1 VAVLAIKN
9 LIEAGLH
16 FGHAASSWNPRMKPF
31 LLGIKK
37 KVHILDLKQT
47 AKSLVAAKHLAHK
60 YAAEGKVVMFV
71 GTKVQAQQS
80 IRDAAVKTK
89 GFYVCERWLG
99 GMLTNFQVILRRL
112 DRLAELEHI
121 EAEESHNYSKKL
133 LSSFK
138 REQKKLQ
145 RDLGGVRGMTRLPD
159 LMVVIDPK
167 HEHIAVKEANICN
180 IPVIALTDSNCDPT
194 PIDLVIPG
202 NDDAKRGIQLV
213 LEEIVESV
221 LDGQK
226 VAEASAENASAK
238 EEPAAE
244 EASAETTETESTE
257 EKVETVEA

>member
-1 VAVLAIKN
+1 VASLAIKN

-16 FGHAASSWNPRMKPF
+16 FGHAASSWNPKMKPF

-47 AKSLVAAKHLAHK
+47 AKSLVAAKHLARD
-60 YAAEGKVVMFV
+60 YAAQGKVVMFV
-71 GTKVQAQQS
+71 GTKVQAQEA
-80 IRDAAVKTK
+80 IREAAEATK

-121 EAEESHNYSKKL
+121 EAEETHNYSKKM

-159 LMVVIDPK
+159 LMVVVDPK
-167 HEHIAVKEANICN
+167 NEHIAIKEANICN

-213 LEEIVESV
+213 LNEIVESV
-221 LDGQK
+221 IEGQK
-226 VAEASAENASAK
+226 QIADKDAADSAE
-238 EEPAAE
+238 EEVAV
-244 EASAETTETESTE
+244 EATE
-257 EKVETVEA
+257 ETKTEETVEA

>member
-1 VAVLAIKN
+1 MASLAIKN

-16 FGHAASSWNPRMKPF
+16 FGHAASSWNPKMKPF

-47 AKSLVAAKHLAHK
+47 ARSLVAAKHLARD
-60 YAAEGKVVMFV
+60 YAAQGKVVMFV
-71 GTKVQAQQS
+71 GTKVQAQEA
-80 IRDAAVKTK
+80 IREAAEATN

-121 EAEESHNYSKKL
+121 EAEETHNYSKKM

-167 HEHIAVKEANICN
+167 NEHISIKEANICN

-213 LEEIVESV
+213 LNEIVESV
-221 LDGQK
+221 IEGQK
-226 VAEASAENASAK
+226 QISDK
-238 EEPAAE
+238 EDAAARAE
-244 EASAETTETESTE
+244 EEAVVEATE
-257 EKVETVEA
+257 ETKTEETVEA

>member
-1 VAVLAIKN
+1 VAGLAIKT

-16 FGHAASSWNPRMKPF
+16 FGHAASSWNPKMKPF
-31 LLGIKK
+31 LLGIRK

-47 AKSLVAAKHLAHK
+47 AKSLISAKHLVRD
-60 YAAEGKVVMFV
+60 YAAQGKVVMFV
-71 GTKVQAQQS
+71 GTKVQAQEA
-80 IRDAAVKTK
+80 IREAAEATN

-121 EAEESHNYSKKL
+121 EAEETHNYSKKI

-145 RDLGGVRGMTRLPD
+145 RDLGGVRGMTKLPD

-167 HEHIAVKEANICN
+167 NEHISIKEANICN
-180 IPVIALTDSNCDPT
+180 IPVIALTDSNCNPT

-213 LEEIVESV
+213 LNEIVGSV
-221 LDGQK
+221 LEGQK
-226 VAEASAENASAK
+226 EIADKAAAAESAEEVAVEEVTEAK
-238 EEPAAE
+238 
-244 EASAETTETESTE
+244 TE
-257 EKVETVEA
+257 ETVEA

>member
-1 VAVLAIKN
+1 
-9 LIEAGLH
+9 
-16 FGHAASSWNPRMKPF
+16 MKPF
-31 LLGIKK
+31 LLGIRK

-47 AKSLVAAKHLAHK
+47 AKSLISAKHLVRD
-60 YAAEGKVVMFV
+60 YAAQGKVVMFV
-71 GTKVQAQQS
+71 GTKVQAQEA
-80 IRDAAVKTK
+80 IREAAEATN

-121 EAEESHNYSKKL
+121 EAEETHNYSKKI

-145 RDLGGVRGMTRLPD
+145 RDLGGVRGMTKLPD

-167 HEHIAVKEANICN
+167 NEHISIKEANICN
-180 IPVIALTDSNCDPT
+180 IPVIALTDSNCNPT

-213 LEEIVESV
+213 LNEIVGSV
-221 LDGQK
+221 LEGQK
-226 VAEASAENASAK
+226 EIADKAAAAESAEEVAVEEVTEAK
-238 EEPAAE
+238 
-244 EASAETTETESTE
+244 TE
-257 EKVETVEA
+257 ETVEA

>member
-1 VAVLAIKN
+1 MAALAIKN

-31 LLGIKK
+31 LLGVKK

-47 AKSLVAAKHLAHK
+47 ARSLVSAKHLVRD
-60 YAAEGKVVMFV
+60 YAAQGKVVMFV
-71 GTKVQAQQS
+71 GTKVQAQES
-80 IRDAAVKTK
+80 IRESAIATK

-112 DRLAELEHI
+112 DRLAELEYI
-121 EAEESHNYSKKL
+121 ESEDSKNYSKKL

-145 RDLGGVRGMTRLPD
+145 RDLGGVRGMKRLPD
-159 LMVVIDPK
+159 LMVVIDPR
-167 HEHIAVKEANICN
+167 HEHIAIKEANICN

-202 NDDAKRGIQLV
+202 NDDAKRGIKLV
-213 LEEIVESV
+213 LSEIVSSV
-221 LDGQK
+221 LEGQR
-226 VAEASAENASAK
+226 AFEAKKSDSGKHAVV
-238 EEPAAE
+238 
-244 EASAETTETESTE
+244 EATETIETDTN
-257 EKVETVEA
+257 ETVEA